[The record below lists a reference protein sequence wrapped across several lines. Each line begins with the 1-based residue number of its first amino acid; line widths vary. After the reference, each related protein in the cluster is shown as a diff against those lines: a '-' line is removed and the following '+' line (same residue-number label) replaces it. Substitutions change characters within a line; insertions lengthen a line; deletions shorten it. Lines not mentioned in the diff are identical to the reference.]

1 MLKAA
6 KPFFCLLLMACCQ
19 TGPVHAQSSLPGDQP
34 AADAITDM
42 APVLVSG
49 VQPGPGLW
57 KVSQGDHVMWVL
69 GTVSPLPQHVQWKAT
84 EVEAVIAASQ
94 QVLGPPGFAIG
105 ARVGFFG
112 KLFLLPSMIGLRKNP
127 EGARLEQVLPP
138 ALYARWEAERRE
150 YLGGSHRLERL
161 RPIFAGKELY
171 EVAMKK
177 AGLTVDGGVQEMVN
191 ELAGQNGVTVVDPG
205 YQLILDEPR
214 AAAKAFKKSSMEDV
228 GCLAQILDVIGGDM
242 AQAATRANAW
252 SVGDIEALR
261 GTMATTQQDSC
272 LAAISG
278 AGFASKLGKR
288 DVQQRIDAAW
298 LDAARKALQNNQQTF
313 ALLPM
318 EQLLS
323 TDGYLARLRR
333 EGFSVQPPD
342 QQQVGAASDQAT
354 R

>member
-6 KPFFCLLLMACCQ
+6 KPLFCLLLMACCQ
-19 TGPVHAQSSLPGDQP
+19 AGLVRAQSFLPGDKP
-34 AADAITDM
+34 APGAVTDM

-49 VQPGPGLW
+49 IQPGPGLW
-57 KVSQGDHVMWVL
+57 KVSKGDHVMWVL

-84 EVEAVIAASQ
+84 EVEAAIATSQ

-127 EGARLEQVLPP
+127 DGARLEQVLPP

-150 YLGGSHRLERL
+150 YLGDSHRLERL

-177 AGLTVDGGVQEMVN
+177 AGLTVDGGVQGIVN
-191 ELAGQNGVTVVDPG
+191 EVAGQHGLAVVDPG
-205 YQLILDEPR
+205 YQLILDDPR
-214 AAAKAFKKSSMEDV
+214 AAAKTFKKSSMDDV
-228 GCLAQILDVIGGDM
+228 GCLSQIIDVIGSDM

-252 SVGDIEALR
+252 SVGDVEALR
-261 GTMATTQQDSC
+261 GTLATTQEDSC

-278 AGFASKLGKR
+278 AGFASKLGKL

-298 LDAARKALQNNQQTF
+298 LDAARKSLQNNQQTF

-333 EGFSVQPPD
+333 EGFVVQSPNE
-342 QQQVGAASDQAT
+342 QQPGTVSDQAT